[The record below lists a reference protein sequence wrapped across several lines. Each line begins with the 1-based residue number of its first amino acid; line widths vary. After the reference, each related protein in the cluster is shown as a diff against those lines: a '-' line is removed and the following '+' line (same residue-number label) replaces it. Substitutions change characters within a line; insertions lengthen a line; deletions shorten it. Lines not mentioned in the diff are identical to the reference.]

1 MMLMLGAFTF
11 NFCSRTTD
19 DKTGASSKIVFN
31 VLRTEKGDKI
41 ITNTEVL
48 LELETN
54 DHIATLLGDMEEND
68 PVKETLV
75 NVIPKELL
83 TSFKNSLLGRCMLR
97 VIRSAGF
104 DLFQLFN
111 VRFASSRL
119 R

>member
-1 MMLMLGAFTF
+1 MLMLGAFTF

-83 TSFKNSLLGRCMLR
+83 TSFKTHFWGDVCYESFVQQVLICFNCSMFVLLRRG
-97 VIRSAGF
+97 
-104 DLFQLFN
+104 
-111 VRFASSRL
+111 
-119 R
+119 